1 MKTERAILES
11 LDEVLRLKHV
21 REEIMPTIERVSGA
35 GPGKR
40 AWKETNGLPWK
51 VEYKV

>member
-11 LDEVLRLKHV
+11 LDEVLRSKEV
-21 REEIMPTIERVSGA
+21 REKITPIIDRVRGRTREALLERNKWS
-35 GPGKR
+35 
-40 AWKETNGLPWK
+40 TLK